1 MLMAQPAF
9 NFLIIVEFCC
19 EALMAAIVAGNL
31 SLHQRG
37 GAMSYTYHSQGSH
50 GLFKPIRALPTDQLP
65 GLDLIG

>member
-1 MLMAQPAF
+1 
-9 NFLIIVEFCC
+9 
-19 EALMAAIVAGNL
+19 MAATVAGNL
-31 SLHQRG
+31 CLHQGG